1 MQQSDFI
8 RMVRNDL
15 AERDCSL
22 IFGRGKQ
29 LNCGGFR
36 VDGFFSESAR
46 ELRVAR
52 ECVQWLGTL
61 AHEYAHF
68 RQWVER
74 DRNYMRS
81 GEAIQMIDSW
91 FAGKEYA
98 ERDLTKA
105 FRIVRTMERDAERR
119 TVDLIQKHGLPVNLD
134 LYIKRANCYIY
145 AHFIMERH
153 RKFWA
158 FKQDPFY
165 SRKVLAIMPNDFRK
179 RSHQTIPADIEN
191 ALESLV

>member
-15 AERDCSL
+15 ADRDCSL
-22 IFGRGKQ
+22 IVGRGKQ
-29 LNCGGFR
+29 LNCDGFR
-36 VDGFFSESAR
+36 VDGYFSESSR
-46 ELRVAR
+46 EIRVAR
-52 ECVQWLGTL
+52 GCPQWLGTL

-74 DRNYMRS
+74 DKSYMRS
-81 GEAIQMIDSW
+81 GEALKMIDSW
-91 FAGKEYA
+91 FGGTDYA
-98 ERDLTKA
+98 ERDLSRA

-119 TVDLIQKHGLPVNLD
+119 SVEMITRYNLPVNLD

-165 SRKVLAIMPNDFRK
+165 SRKVLAIMPTDFRK
-179 RSHQTIPADIEN
+179 RSHQTIPADIEL

>member
-1 MQQSDFI
+1 
-8 RMVRNDL
+8 
-15 AERDCSL
+15 
-22 IFGRGKQ
+22 
-29 LNCGGFR
+29 
-36 VDGFFSESAR
+36 
-46 ELRVAR
+46 
-52 ECVQWLGTL
+52 
-61 AHEYAHF
+61 
-68 RQWVER
+68 
-74 DRNYMRS
+74 
-81 GEAIQMIDSW
+81 MIDSW

-98 ERDLTKA
+98 ERDLSRA

-119 TVDLIQKHGLPVNLD
+119 SVELIQKYELPVNLD